1 VETQE
6 HVMAVQKIRKYLDE
20 NDIRYILI
28 VHSPAYTAQE
38 IAANA
43 HIPGDILAKS
53 VILKIDG
60 TLAMCVLP
68 ASRRLDL
75 QKCKAA
81 LKGENVRLASENEF
95 REHFPECEL
104 GAIPPFG
111 NLFGLPVF
119 VSKELSRNKELA
131 FNAGTHREVIK
142 LAYDDY
148 HRLVNPTVLD
158 LCAKD

>member
-1 VETQE
+1 
-6 HVMAVQKIRKYLDE
+6 MAIQKIRKYLNE
-20 NDIRYILI
+20 NDVRYILI

-43 HIPGDILAKS
+43 HIPGHQLAKS
-53 VILKIDG
+53 VILKING

-68 ASRRLDL
+68 ASKRLDL

-81 LKGENVRLASENEF
+81 LNSENVRLAHENEF
-95 REHFPECEL
+95 RKHFPECEL

-119 VSKELSRNKELA
+119 VSTELSRNKELA

-142 LAYDDY
+142 LSYDDY
-148 HRLVNPTVLD
+148 QRLVKPKVLD
-158 LCAKD
+158 LCEEE

>member
-1 VETQE
+1 MATQKVRE
-6 HVMAVQKIRKYLDE
+6 YLDE

-38 IAANA
+38 IAEKA
-43 HIPGDILAKS
+43 HIPGRTLAKS
-53 VILKIDG
+53 VILKTDG

-68 ASRRLDL
+68 ASKRLDL

-81 LKGENVRLASENEF
+81 LKSENVRLATEDEF
-95 REHFPECEL
+95 RKYFPECEL

-142 LAYDDY
+142 LSYDDY
-148 HRLVNPTVLD
+148 QRLVKPKVLD
-158 LCAKD
+158 LCEEE

>member
-1 VETQE
+1 
-6 HVMAVQKIRKYLDE
+6 MATQKIRQYLDE
-20 NDIRYILI
+20 NDVQYIRI

-60 TLAMCVLP
+60 TLVMCVLP

-75 QKCKAA
+75 QKCK
-81 LKGENVRLASENEF
+81 KTFHGENVRLANEDEF

-119 VSKELSRNKELA
+119 ISKELSRNKELA
-131 FNAGTHREVIK
+131 FNAGTRREVIK
-142 LAYDDY
+142 LFYDDY
-148 HRLVNPTVLD
+148 QRLVKPKVLD
-158 LCAKD
+158 LCEE